1 MKRILALALVL
12 VLVLGMTVTA
22 SAEGTGK
29 LIVSSAEAER
39 GDEITITISVADN
52 PGVAGIEFDVIY
64 DTNVLEWTWV
74 EAGKFGGIFDPYMDE
89 DYPDEN
95 PTLPVKLTWFHVP
108 ATQNPSN
115 STKNGTFATL
125 TFKVKDDAPAGEYP
139 IDLKFEP
146 KQIYD
151 IDGVNVPF
159 ISVPGSV
166 TVKGAEPTVE
176 DGFYLIGVNGWTV
189 DDIAETDKF
198 EVNPENTAEYMLKTS
213 LAVDNEIK
221 VVEVK
226 DGKIVGWYPDGT
238 DNNYKVDEPH
248 SGDVTVYFKP
258 SYDNAWSAFGGY
270 MYIPAKEEPKTQ
282 IELYGASAT
291 LGGEIGLNFFL
302 APTEEQIADTGFKVT
317 LTLGDTTKE
326 LALSSAKTRTQGDKT
341 LYQFTFPLRAK
352 QMNQQVEIKAFDGS
366 GQAVALFRPTENKA
380 SESFKFSV
388 VDYVKKSLDNTS
400 LDDTAKNLVKAMSD
414 YGSLVQAA
422 IPYMANVRADLYDES
437 AIKAVSAADLADY
450 KAVVTE
456 GEAAGVSY
464 EGSTLVLDSI
474 TDLRIYLKATEG
486 ALADYT
492 YEINGKA
499 ATLDAK
505 GYVEISNVAA
515 KNLGVFKTLVVKN
528 GEGKTVL
535 TVKLCVLS
543 YVESAIQNSDDQNL
557 INAMKALFLYNKA
570 AVAYFN
576 K

>member
-1 MKRILALALVL
+1 MKKGISLLLCVL
-12 VLVLGMTVTA
+12 MLCGMLSVSA
-22 SAEGTGK
+22 AAEGTLNLKFSNTTAKAGEAVEV
-29 LIVSSAEAER
+29 LLSAENNPGISAIGAELTF
-39 GDEITITISVADN
+39 DESVLSLVSATAKAPGTFDFSTITEDHILNWFYYGDNYTGEEIVLLSFKVADN
-52 PGVAGIEFDVIY
+52 
-64 DTNVLEWTWV
+64 
-74 EAGKFGGIFDPYMDE
+74 
-89 DYPDEN
+89 
-95 PTLPVKLTWFHVP
+95 
-108 ATQNPSN
+108 
-115 STKNGTFATL
+115 
-125 TFKVKDDAPAGEYP
+125 APAGNYSIGLSFGPWDSVGNKEGQ
-139 IDLKFEP
+139 DVDFTVT
-146 KQIYD
+146 
-151 IDGVNVPF
+151 DGV
-159 ISVPGSV
+159 V
-166 TVKGAEPTVE
+166 TVEADEPAIA

-248 SGDVTVYFKP
+248 SGDVTVYFNP
-258 SYDNAWSAFGGY
+258 NGNSDWGAFGGY
-270 MYIPAKEEPKTQ
+270 IWINAKEEPKAQ
-282 IELYGASAT
+282 IELYGVSTT
-291 LGGEIGLNFFL
+291 LGGEIGLNFYL
-302 APTEEQIADTGFKVT
+302 APTEEQAADTGFKVT

-388 VDYVKKSLDNTS
+388 VDYVKKAIDSAS

-414 YGSLVQAA
+414 YGSLVQVA
-422 IPYMANVRADLYDES
+422 IPYMANDRADLYNES
-437 AIKAVSAADLADY
+437 AINAVSAADLADY

-464 EGSTLVLDSI
+464 EGSTLVLDSV

-486 ALADYT
+486 DLADYS
-492 YEINGKA
+492 YEIDGKA
-499 ATLDAK
+499 ASLNSK

-528 GEGKTVL
+528 SEGKTVL

-543 YVESAIQNSDDQNL
+543 YVESAIENSDDANL
-557 INAMKALFLYNKA
+557 VSAMKALFLYNQA
-570 AVAYFN
+570 AVAYF
-576 K
+576 KK